1 MRGAGL
7 SREQDDLT
15 HHASI
20 HAAQAHHPALALF
33 YLAMLTIPAQ
43 AQSQPQSP
51 AVAKSDA
58 ECRLSKN
65 GEVVYNNDCTV
76 KEKVSEG
83 RENFVVKFDNG
94 KIPRF
99 SDPNR
104 QNLRIEDDFAIAS
117 NVLFFEDKGS
127 RGVSAGMLATA
138 PTNSL
143 LKLAPPPAA
152 AMTAA
157 EEMASFWAH
166 QRGIFSIWSAN
177 LRPPLRLAS

>member
-33 YLAMLTIPAQ
+33 YLATLTLPAQ

-104 QNLRIEDDFAIAS
+104 QNLRIEDDFVNAS
-117 NVLFFEDKGS
+117 NVLFEDKGS
-127 RGVSAGMLATA
+127 RGVSAGILATA

-157 EEMASFWAH
+157 EEMASFWAN

>member
-104 QNLRIEDDFAIAS
+104 QNLRIEDDFANAS
-117 NVLFFEDKGS
+117 NVLFEDKGS
-127 RGVSAGMLATA
+127 RGVSAEMLATA